1 MTTETNNKI
10 VSWGSD
16 VWNGI
21 KTTADKGAGFFKRS
35 FIIMTLVSAL
45 CGAIGYV
52 YYLDHKSQQTQVA
65 LEAAEQKAE
74 ALRAK
79 TEEVI
84 EINKHNQEIVTKLQ
98 ADQEKMDALVSTV
111 NEQLVMNSRVISA
124 IGTKVSTLKDGD
136 LAPVLRETIRDL
148 QALRVQRVK

>member
-65 LEAAEQKAE
+65 LE
-74 ALRAK
+74 AK